1 MFKASNFG
9 FKSGSNLCSHKPQNL
24 RMETNSKIK
33 NINKMIQ
40 KKRKEQ
46 ISITE
51 TIENALIRTCEK
63 SEKGKA
69 NI

>member
-1 MFKASNFG
+1 
-9 FKSGSNLCSHKPQNL
+9 
-24 RMETNSKIK
+24 METNSKIK